1 MKSPYSDK
9 VMDHFRNPRNVGE
22 LEMPDGKA
30 KEGSPAC
37 GDMVV
42 LTINV
47 DEETKVIKDIRF
59 KSYGCASNIAT
70 GSIITEMVKGKTIDE
85 AKKIG
90 WKDAADELGGLPA
103 IKTHCSVLA
112 VEALRQAITNYE
124 EKHGLTSSREFTTL
138 KLVNKRLRHVMNP
151 MKGLDVIKT
160 DLIENVEVEGGDE
173 AEEKIIRI
181 HVDLPE
187 EHQFSTA
194 LKGDILEKLEHRWD
208 VKDIVITF
216 ASD

>member
-9 VMDHFRNPRNVGE
+9 VMEHFRNPRNVGVFE
-22 LEMPDGKA
+22 DADGRA

-42 LTINV
+42 LTLKV
-47 DEETKVIKDIRF
+47 DEDTQIIKDIRF

-70 GSIITEMVKGKTIDE
+70 GSIITEMAKGKTLED
-85 AKKIG
+85 AKKIT
-90 WKDAADELGGLPA
+90 WKEASDELGGLPP

-112 VEALRQAITNYE
+112 VEALQQAIKNYE
-124 EKHGLTSSREFTTL
+124 EKHGLESEREETTL
-138 KLVNKRLRHVMNP
+138 KLVKKRLKHVMNP

-160 DLIENVEVEGGDE
+160 ELIEDIQVEDTQNG
-173 AEEKIIRI
+173 KMIKI

-194 LKGDILEKLEHRWD
+194 LKEDIKEKL
-208 VKDIVITF
+208 
-216 ASD
+216 